1 MCYLTSAEVAED
13 VEASSVFAFLTRY
26 IYTYMTTLRVIRRI
40 WGRGWGLVLCDS
52 QSSSQQLSAAVRSSS
67 SSSSQLLE
75 LVM

>member
-1 MCYLTSAEVAED
+1 
-13 VEASSVFAFLTRY
+13 
-26 IYTYMTTLRVIRRI
+26 MTTLRVIRRI

-52 QSSSQQLSAAVRSSS
+52 QSSSQQPSAAVR

>member
-1 MCYLTSAEVAED
+1 
-13 VEASSVFAFLTRY
+13 
-26 IYTYMTTLRVIRRI
+26 MTTLRVIRRI

-52 QSSSQQLSAAVRSSS
+52 QSSSQQPSAAVRS